1 MLLNFITKE
10 NKISLLEYLIY
21 QLTNISKSLVKDPNN
36 NPSYERTS
44 FGRDCY

>member
-1 MLLNFITKE
+1 MLFNYVVKNKLIIVNF
-10 NKISLLEYLIY
+10 
-21 QLTNISKSLVKDPNN
+21 QLISKSKNLVKDPNN

>member
-1 MLLNFITKE
+1 MLLNFTAKE
-10 NKISLLEYLIY
+10 NKNSRLKYLIY
-21 QLTNISKSLVKDPNN
+21 QLINISKNLVKDPNN